1 MTAVDTSCIYPVAPT
16 VQKILTGNKV
26 ECLLKISG
34 QMTHEYQFIIWI
46 RAILSLPAFTA
57 KVNDFVLEMSPWR
70 VWYKPKIWLPALF
83 SYFRLIWSW
92 HIQNNNAIWFFQLT
106 NPLYSLY
113 CFPMP
118 SHSAFSF
125 SVLI

>member
-34 QMTHEYQFIIWI
+34 QMTHEDQFIIWI

-57 KVNDFVLEMSPWR
+57 KVNDFVLEMSP
-70 VWYKPKIWLPALF
+70 
-83 SYFRLIWSW
+83 
-92 HIQNNNAIWFFQLT
+92 
-106 NPLYSLY
+106 
-113 CFPMP
+113 
-118 SHSAFSF
+118 
-125 SVLI
+125 

>member
-92 HIQNNNAIWFFQLT
+92 HTQNNHAIWFFQLT
-106 NPLYSLY
+106 TPLDSLY